1 MNKTTENSLTRAQR
15 GFTLIE
21 MLVGLALGLLA
32 SLAIFTTVS
41 SFETQRRVTAS
52 GADMQQNGLLALY
65 FLEQDLR
72 MAGFGLIDASTTPG
86 SLPCVKL
93 NGVNIAPV
101 SIADGGAGSD
111 TLTTHRLDSDTG
123 GIVTGGGAAKLTSA
137 PGVSPMTVDTINA
150 IHLNDYLLIPDASRN
165 CTQLQ
170 ATLLPSIYAT
180 IPGTGTPFVPAT
192 AITPAIPAVPD
203 TLAPATATLINL
215 GQTAAAIPALQYRVN
230 ANNLEHSSDSGTTW
244 SSVADNIVNLQA
256 QYGIAN
262 AGSQSISCWT
272 DATGSACGGSD
283 WANPPAADINRIKA
297 IRVAIVARSSQKTAG
312 ITTTANPVAWTQPTT
327 TPTSSA
333 APVINLSTSVGTD
346 WGHYR
351 YKVYQ
356 TVIPVRNVIWG
367 NL

>member
-1 MNKTTENSLTRAQR
+1 MENSLTRAQR

-123 GIVTGGGAAKLTSA
+123 GIVTGGGAAKLTSPLSA
-137 PGVSPMTVDTINA
+137 TSSITSLTVDTNQA

-170 ATLLPSIYAT
+170 ATSLPVADAT
-180 IPGTGTPFVPAT
+180 IPG
-192 AITPAIPAVPD
+192 
-203 TLAPATATLINL
+203 TATLINL

-230 ANNLEHSSDSGTTW
+230 ANNNLEHSTDSGTTW
-244 SSVADNIVNLQA
+244 SSVADNIVNMQA

-272 DATGSACGGSD
+272 DATGSACNGSD
-283 WANPPAADINRIKA
+283 WANPSAADINRIKA
-297 IRVAIVARSSQKTAG
+297 IRVAAVARSGQKTAS
-312 ITTTANPVAWTQPTT
+312 TTTTVAPSWFGGAIDLRADAN
-327 TPTSSA
+327 
-333 APVINLSTSVGTD
+333 
-346 WGHYR
+346 WGSYR